1 MNDQNN
7 NGRFFNNVPNNQNM
21 NSGNNFDPFT
31 GQPINQINNNSVS
44 EPINN
49 FNQPMNSM
57 PVQDTFNG
65 AQQTVGAVAPQAFET
80 PTPQVVPTMNFDPNT
95 GKPLN
100 GSSNKKGLFIAI
112 GCIVIAAIIF
122 FVFGVK
128 VTTCSS
134 EDEQYGVE
142 VSTKVTSVAIFGD
155 VKSAKFVM
163 EYDFSDVD
171 EDEKEDLMES
181 LIETFEDE
189 EDCKIKEK
197 GDKIIISMEGFKDE
211 DKGDYPIDEFM
222 DNAEDL
228 GLTCK

>member
-1 MNDQNN
+1 MNNQNN
-7 NGRFFNNVPNNQNM
+7 NGNKFFTDIPNDTNM
-21 NSGNNFDPFT
+21 NNGNNFDPFT
-31 GQPINQINNNSVS
+31 GQPVNK
-44 EPINN
+44 
-49 FNQPMNSM
+49 MNEVPASASTVPVM
-57 PVQDTFNG
+57 EQPVQNPMP
-65 AQQTVGAVAPQAFET
+65 A
-80 PTPQVVPTMNFDPNT
+80 MNFDPNT

-112 GCIVIAAIIF
+112 GCIVVAAILF

-128 VTTCSS
+128 VTTCSN
-134 EDEQYGVE
+134 EDEQFGVE
-142 VSTKVTSVAIFGD
+142 ITTKVTSVAIFGD

-171 EDEKEDLMES
+171 EDEKEKLMES

-211 DKGDYPIDEFM
+211 DKGDYPIDEFI